1 MICVCVSLS
10 LSLSLEFS
18 IRRCTLGIDRERTEK
33 KDGCRG
39 VGTEEKWFLPFLFRR
54 RRRDA
59 NVCRMQM
66 WRRGAEVVGSRAG
79 WLRYFPTSHTSRV
92 SAPFNSRNRIRLFL
106 NSGEQR
112 RVPARIG
119 YIGRS
124 FLRTS
129 GKYSMFNILF
139 NIRDT

>member
-1 MICVCVSLS
+1 MIEAWNDLCLS
-10 LSLSLEFS
+10 LSLSNFPFDDAP
-18 IRRCTLGIDRERTEK
+18 IGIDREKTEK

-92 SAPFNSRNRIRLFL
+92 SAPFNSRNRNTPVFKQWGTAPGPGADRIYRALFSS
-106 NSGEQR
+106 N
-112 RVPARIG
+112 IG
-119 YIGRS
+119 QV
-124 FLRTS
+124 F
-129 GKYSMFNILF
+129 
-139 NIRDT
+139 DV